1 MAWEAAYEAIAS
13 AMLSGAGEA
22 PSAGGAAASAAALGG
37 GAVALDAVSTV
48 AAGDVELDV
57 ELDLEVQVRR
67 A

>member
-1 MAWEAAYEAIAS
+1 
-13 AMLSGAGEA
+13 MLSGAGEA
-22 PSAGGAAASAAALGG
+22 PRAGGAAASAAALGG